1 MKIRSEAVF
10 RSILLLA
17 ALAVLA
23 GVAWAQAPEQ
33 HDLSW
38 HVVGAGGQDSASAA
52 HQVHGTLG
60 QLAIGPAAAS
70 AGGHQVGS
78 GYWVGVGRAA
88 PVWRVY
94 LPLVLKNAGR

>member
-1 MKIRSEAVF
+1 MKVHSKAVS
-10 RSILLLA
+10 RSILLLV

-38 HVVGAGGQDSASAA
+38 HVLGAGGQGSASAA
-52 HQVHGTLG
+52 HQVRGTLS

>member
-1 MKIRSEAVF
+1 MKVRSKTSF
-10 RSILLLA
+10 RLILLLA

-52 HQVHGTLG
+52 HLVRGTLG
-60 QLAIGPAAAS
+60 QFAIGPAAA
-70 AGGHQVGS
+70 AEGHQVGS
-78 GYWVGVGRAA
+78 GYWYGTGRTAG
-88 PVWRVY
+88 VWRVY
-94 LPLVLKNAGR
+94 LPVVVKNRGQ

>member
-1 MKIRSEAVF
+1 MKVRSETSF
-10 RSILLLA
+10 RLILLLA
-17 ALAVLA
+17 ALALLA

-38 HVVGAGGQDSASAA
+38 HVVGAGGQDSASAG
-52 HQVHGTLG
+52 HQVRGTLG
-60 QLAIGPAAAS
+60 QLAIGPAAAPS
-70 AGGHQVGS
+70 GHQVGS

-94 LPLVLKNAGR
+94 LPLVLRNAGR